1 MESSVQSA
9 PAAGSTERR
18 GPLDSVLNLFSDVRG
33 GEGLTALLLLLN
45 VFLLLAS
52 YYLIKTV
59 REPWILAAEGGGAE
73 VKSYASAGIAALL
86 IVLVPI
92 YSALASRVSRVKL
105 INGVT
110 LFFIACLVAFFLW
123 GKAVGMPGAEV
134 DEAAVAGA
142 GADQLACGIAFFV
155 WVGIFNLMII
165 AQFWALANDI
175 YTVEQGKRLFAI
187 IAVGA
192 SLGAIAGAK
201 GAELLAERI
210 DLYVVLG
217 IAAAILAVCMVL
229 TNIVHQREKRRGV
242 ARAGAASAAASADP
256 GRTVPAEGEGGGDA
270 DAVIKGR
277 SGFALVFADKYLLL
291 IALLMLILNLVNT
304 TGEYILG
311 ETLTNIAKE
320 RVAAGQMAEGDIG
333 SWIGSFYGNFFFWVN
348 TVSALVQA
356 FLVSRII
363 KWIGI
368 RGALLVLPCGGFG
381 CLRDPRG
388 RPGAGVHPR
397 GEDRREL
404 ARLLAQ
410 QHHPADPVPAHL
422 ARGQVQ
428 GQAGG
433 GHVLRPGRRRAVGGA
448 RLRGDDLAGVRAAAV
463 RHGERGARAG
473 LARHRLHDRAD
484 VQGAGEDGLGLS
496 GGARGA
502 RLLYPF

>member
-1 MESSVQSA
+1 MEATEPSV

-86 IVLVPI
+86 IVLVPV

-110 LFFIACLVAFFLW
+110 LFFIACLVAFFFW

-217 IAAAILAVCMVL
+217 IAAAILGVCMVL
-229 TNIVHQREKRRGV
+229 TNIVQQREKRSGARV
-242 ARAGAASAAASADP
+242 AAAPASADP
-256 GRTVPAEGEGGGDA
+256 GGAVPAEGEGGGDA

-320 RVAAGQMAEGDIG
+320 RVAAGQMAEDDIG

-368 RGALLVLPCGGFG
+368 RGALLVLPIVA
-381 CLRDPRG
+381 L
-388 RPGAGVHPR
+388 GAYAILVAAPV
-397 GEDRREL
+397 L
-404 ARLLAQ
+404 AFI
-410 QHHPADPVPAHL
+410 
-422 ARGQVQ
+422 
-428 GQAGG
+428 
-433 GHVLRPGRRRAVGGA
+433 
-448 RLRGDDLAGVRAAAV
+448 
-463 RHGERGARAG
+463 RGAKIAENSLDYSLNNTTRQTLFLPTSREAKYKAKQAVDTFFVRVGDVLSAG
-473 LARHRLHDRAD
+473 LVFAGTTWLAFAPKQFAMVNVALVLVWLGIAFMIGRMFKERAKTD
-484 VQGAGEDGLGLS
+484 
-496 GGARGA
+496 
-502 RLLYPF
+502 